1 MEIQATLISNLNQ
14 YLSVYSNENERLDPF
29 RNFLI
34 NSNATEIFNRKNF
47 NGHITAS
54 AIIIDNQNRE
64 LLVIKH
70 KTLDRWLQPGGHVDA
85 SDKSILSAALREINE
100 EVNIHKTDLKLISP
114 FNLSDVPFDIDSH
127 LIPRNNQKKEL
138 PHYHHDFKYLF
149 IYQGDKHISINENE
163 ATSYKW
169 ITFDKVENDSAFS
182 RIIKKTKAL
191 INKPITENQSN

>member
-1 MEIQATLISNLNQ
+1 MDIQATLISYLNQ
-14 YLSVYSNENERLDPF
+14 YISVYNNESDRLDPF
-29 RNFLI
+29 RNFII
-34 NSNATEIFNRKNF
+34 NSSATEIFNRKNF

-54 AIIIDNQNRE
+54 AIIIDDQNRE

-70 KTLDRWLQPGGHVDA
+70 KTLDRWLQPGGHVDTT
-85 SDKSILSAALREINE
+85 DKSILYAALREINE
-100 EVNIHKTDLKLISP
+100 EVNIHKTELKLIAP
-114 FNLSDVPFDIDSH
+114 FSLPDVPFDMDSH
-127 LIPRNNQKKEL
+127 LIPRNIHKNEL

-149 IYQGDKHISINENE
+149 IYHGAKHLRINENE

-191 INKPITENQSN
+191 INKPITQNQSN